1 MLVFIITSSGEKVL
15 NKLRRMTNEVK
26 LISYNTKINNGNIF
40 NSVVS
45 WNYERSLQK
54 YLRVFKTISDN
65 FIVIKK
71 SISDRNK
78 IFNSLIVEDKGVQIF

>member
-40 NSVVS
+40 NSMVS

>member
-1 MLVFIITSSGEKVL
+1 
-15 NKLRRMTNEVK
+15 MTNEVK

-40 NSVVS
+40 NSMVS

-54 YLRVFKTISDN
+54 YLRDFKNISDN

-71 SISDRNK
+71 SSSDRNK